1 VSAPGIGIYTTSR
14 GGGYS
19 NVSGTSFSS
28 PIVAGVAALVVSV
41 NSALTPE
48 EIMDLLAGTAVD
60 LGPAG
65 YDTSFGYGRVDAYAA
80 VTAAGGLEPQPDTTP
95 PSVVISAPTD
105 GSTVSA
111 TVNVS
116 VDAPDDVG
124 TVQVELYLDDALLA
138 TDTNAP
144 FVFAWDSQ
152 TTFDGSHSLQAV
164 ALDAAGNRGFSET
177 AAVVVDNTIADTTPP
192 EVTIV
197 SPAEGEFVAG
207 DISVSVS
214 TSDDIGVT
222 AVELY
227 LDGGFLSV
235 DNTAPFSFT
244 WDTTL
249 AADGT
254 HTLQAR
260 AYDAAG
266 NVASS
271 AEINVI
277 VQTAVSDT
285 TAPQVAI
292 TFPADGSTVSKLVKI
307 QVQASD
313 DRQMQQVQLFVDGS
327 LFRSATCEA
336 ESCSL
341 RFNWNTRKVA
351 KGWHTLSAIAH
362 DAAGNMGTSSAVNVD
377 VK

>member
-1 VSAPGIGIYTTSR
+1 
-14 GGGYS
+14 
-19 NVSGTSFSS
+19 
-28 PIVAGVAALVVSV
+28 VA
-41 NSALTPE
+41 
-48 EIMDLLAGTAVD
+48 
-60 LGPAG
+60 
-65 YDTSFGYGRVDAYAA
+65 F
-80 VTAAGGLEPQPDTTP
+80 
-95 PSVVISAPTD
+95 
-105 GSTVSA
+105 
-111 TVNVS
+111 
-116 VDAPDDVG
+116 
-124 TVQVELYLDDALLA
+124 
-138 TDTNAP
+138 
-144 FVFAWDSQ
+144 
-152 TTFDGSHSLQAV
+152 
-164 ALDAAGNRGFSET
+164 DAAGNSGNSDVV
-177 AAVVVDNTIADTTPP
+177 AVTVDNTISDTTPP
-192 EVTIV
+192 EVSIV
-197 SPAEGEFVAG
+197 SPVGGEFVAG
-207 DISVSVS
+207 TISVSVS
-214 TSDDIGVT
+214 ASDDIGVT

-244 WDTTL
+244 WDTTRT
-249 AADGT
+249 ADGT